1 MKFFPETKAIYL
13 FVAPFKRLWSA
24 SSIRGGKRSSPTEP
38 QRDFAGCEKLWMGKR
53 RLPKTALALLVVA
66 TVLTTSAFASQAR
79 LQQGVSAYESGDAL
93 SDQGR
98 YAEAL
103 RSYQSALSIFES
115 LLGPEH
121 PHVAAALNNMS
132 GAYKG
137 LGDTEN
143 AIKVLKRALRIR
155 QKVLGSSHPYTGSTL
170 VNLATMYQETGN
182 YEAALKFF
190 EQASPIILSKVGKNH
205 PNRALFSSNLASLH
219 LDLGHL
225 EKAHELLEDALL
237 IYRRSGTPSN
247 DINYLNAFNNMA
259 TVYHKQGKYDA
270 AVDAYKKALDGY
282 VDSFGDD
289 HPQALIIRSNLGE
302 IYRDK
307 GQYAAAADMLEVAL
321 KSARK
326 LKQGGQLA
334 QAMILNG
341 LGNLYS
347 DMSDTER
354 AVERYEAAIEIMERE
369 KGPKDQDVLTMK
381 NNIAVI
387 LRNSGQNEQSLA
399 LHQQVLAA
407 RKEALGPYHADIAQ
421 SMGNIA
427 GVYQALGRHDE
438 AIKWLTG
445 AHEQFCK
452 VLGPT
457 HPSSLQASGNLAI
470 LMYET
475 GDDAGALQRFSE
487 VYDDVKKA
495 LGDGHARTIEALENL
510 ADVQYRL
517 GETEAAKKSAEA
529 LVRAKE
535 SILPFVLGMDERSRL
550 SWQAKHLSLSV
561 EPFVLSPEQL
571 ATTTLRRKGIVLDSL
586 LEDRMLGSNSRED
599 SSTAALLDEMGTL
612 RGRIAEL
619 TLGEGAV
626 DESKRLALLGR
637 VSEIERKL
645 ASGNEKSFTS
655 RRGINLTLDGL
666 RACLP
671 SDAALVD
678 FVSFDDVKNDGPDN
692 LCYGAIIISSKA
704 AHESSQS
711 GEHVS
716 FVKIDNAAAI
726 DKAVSS
732 LRASLVSGNDAL
744 LEDSIADLSE
754 KLWSGIQEKLP
765 SNARRLII
773 AADGQLSFV
782 PFVAL
787 QKPDGSF
794 LGEHYGIVYVGSARD
809 LMRPSGA
816 QPVKSL
822 EIFADPSFTSG
833 TSGDS
838 GAKRGESEPESSVFS
853 GVNLPQL
860 PGTVKENESL
870 REIAETNQWRANSYL
885 GESATEKKLRSIDA
899 PGILHLATHGFYLN
913 SDSLQND
920 GMRGMQ
926 VVGVGASQGN
936 TEEKAALNPMLASG
950 FALSG
955 AQDTFQSWTRKKPLP
970 SDNDG
975 VVTAEEAATLDL
987 KGTWL
992 VTLSA
997 CETGVGEA
1005 RSGEGVFGLRRA
1017 FMMAGAENLIMTLW
1031 PVSDETTA
1039 EIMSEFY
1046 RQALATGDAAGSLA
1060 TVQREWL
1067 LKLKQSKGFAGAV
1080 REAAPFAIAM
1090 MANPSAKVSPS
1101 AETASPSTSDKS
1113 APLSCLDILRKAQV
1127 QAELGDPYSLAVLS
1141 VCYGLGYGVTQ
1152 DLEKSKQYAMRSAKA
1167 EHPMGIYRL
1176 AEMREKGETMEAN
1189 KEQAERLRA
1198 KARSGLTAL
1207 KKDPFALYLLAA
1219 SELLTA
1225 SSSKRS
1231 LELYRKAADLGFA
1244 PAQWIYAALLEEAGD
1259 GPSPEQIELAGK
1271 YRRLCKEQGFSPP
1284 SNPTTPTP

>member
-1 MKFFPETKAIYL
+1 M
-13 FVAPFKRLWSA
+13 
-24 SSIRGGKRSSPTEP
+24 
-38 QRDFAGCEKLWMGKR
+38 
-53 RLPKTALALLVVA
+53 ALALLVTA
-66 TVLTTSAFASQAR
+66 TALTTSASANQAR
-79 LQQGVSAYESGDAL
+79 LQQGASAYESGDAL

-115 LLGPEH
+115 LLGSEH
-121 PHVAAALNNMS
+121 PHVASALNNMS

-137 LGDTEN
+137 LGDTDN

-155 QKVLGSSHPYTGSTL
+155 QKVLGASHPYTGSTL

-190 EQASPIILSKVGKNH
+190 EQASPIILSKVGKND
-205 PNRALFSSNLASLH
+205 PNRALFFNNLASLH
-219 LDLGHL
+219 RNLGNL
-225 EKAHELLEDALL
+225 EKAHELLGDALQ
-237 IYRRSGTPSN
+237 IYRRSGTPAN
-247 DINYLNAFNNMA
+247 DINYLNAYNNMA
-259 TVYHKQGKYDA
+259 AVYHKQGKYDA
-270 AVDAYKKALDGY
+270 AIDAYKKALDGY
-282 VDSFGDD
+282 VESFGGD

-307 GQYAAAADMLEVAL
+307 GQYAAAADMLEAAL

-347 DMSDTER
+347 DMGDTER
-354 AVERYEAAIEIMERE
+354 AVERYEAAIGIMERE
-369 KGPKDQDVLTMK
+369 KGPNHQDVLTMK

-387 LRNSGQNEQSLA
+387 LKNSGQNEKSLA
-399 LHQQVLAA
+399 LHEQTLAA
-407 RKEALGPYHADIAQ
+407 RKETLGPYHADIAQ

-427 GVYQALGRHDE
+427 GVYQALGRQDE

-475 GDDAGALQRFSE
+475 GNDAGALQRFSE

-495 LGDGHARTIEALENL
+495 LGNGHARTIEALENL

-517 GETEAAKKSAEA
+517 GENEAAKKSAED

-535 SILPFVLGMDERSRL
+535 TILPFVLGMDERSRL
-550 SWQAKHLSLSV
+550 SWQAKHLNLSV

-571 ATTTLRRKGIVLDSL
+571 ATTILRRKGIVLDSL
-586 LEDRMLGSNSRED
+586 LEDRNLGSGSRKD
-599 SSTAALLDEMGTL
+599 SSTAALLDEMGKL

-626 DESKRLALLGR
+626 DESKRLALLDR
-637 VSEIERKL
+637 VAEIERKL
-645 ASGNEKSFTS
+645 ASGNKKSFTS

-671 SDAALVD
+671 SDAVLVD
-678 FVSFDDVKNDGPDN
+678 FVSFDDVKNNGPDS
-692 LCYGAIIISSKA
+692 LCYGAVIISPKTA
-704 AHESSQS
+704 DESSQS
-711 GEHVS
+711 DEHVS
-716 FVKIDNAAAI
+716 FVKIDNAASI
-726 DKAVSS
+726 DKTVSS

-754 KLWSGIQEKLP
+754 KLWPGIQEKLP
-765 SNARRLII
+765 GNASRLII
-773 AADGQLSFV
+773 ATEGQLSFV

-787 QKPDGSF
+787 RKPDGSF

-816 QPVKSL
+816 QPAKSL

-833 TSGDS
+833 ASGDS
-838 GAKRGESEPESSVFS
+838 GAKRGESDSESSIFS
-853 GVNLPQL
+853 DVNLPQL
-860 PGTVKENESL
+860 PGTVKENENL
-870 REIAETNQWRANSYL
+870 REIAETIQWKANSYL
-885 GESATEKKLRSIDA
+885 GEGATEKTLRSLDA

-913 SDSLQND
+913 SDSSQSD

-926 VVGVGASQGN
+926 VVGVGASQGSAQEN
-936 TEEKAALNPMLASG
+936 AALNPMLASG

-955 AQDTFQSWTRKKPLP
+955 AQDTFHSWTRKKPAP
-970 SDNDG
+970 SENDG

-1046 RQALATGDAAGSLA
+1046 RQALATGDASGSLA
-1060 TVQREWL
+1060 KVQRDWL
-1067 LKLKQSKGFAGAV
+1067 LKLKQTKGIAGAV
-1080 REAAPFAIAM
+1080 REVAPFAIAM
-1090 MANPSAKVSPS
+1090 MANPFA
-1101 AETASPSTSDKS
+1101 STSSES
-1113 APLSCLDILRKAQV
+1113 ASQAEKNAESDALSMLKNAQV
-1127 QAELGDPYSLAVLS
+1127 RAELGDAHALAVLA
-1141 VCYGLGYGVTQ
+1141 VCYGVGYGVEA
-1152 DLEKSKQYAMRSAKA
+1152 DFEKSKEYAMRSAKA
-1167 EHPMGIYRL
+1167 EHPLGIYRL
-1176 AEMREKGETMEAN
+1176 AEMRERGEAMDIN
-1189 KEQAERLRA
+1189 QEQAQKLRT
-1198 KARSGLTAL
+1198 KARSKLAAMSD
-1207 KKDPFALYLLAA
+1207 DPFALYMF
-1219 SELLTA
+1219 A
-1225 SSSKRS
+1225 SSEPLDGSSRKRV
-1231 LELYRKAADLGFA
+1231 LDLYRKAADLGFA
-1244 PAQWIYAALLEEAGD
+1244 PAQWTYASLLQQGT
-1259 GPSPEQIELAGK
+1259 PSPDELKSAEH
-1271 YRRLCKEQGFSPP
+1271 YRQLCREQGYKPLSEPLQPNP
-1284 SNPTTPTP
+1284 SL